1 MCTQSQL
8 TKILTCV
15 DETAKRVFGGDL
27 SAVYLYGSYARGNQD
42 ADSDID
48 IMVLADVPREN
59 LSSYKRPF
67 LELTSELGL
76 ENDIVI
82 TVTLKDTKTF
92 NMYLDAV
99 PFYQNVLKEGIK
111 VAV

>member
-8 TKILTCV
+8 TKILSRV
-15 DETAKRVFGGDL
+15 NATAKSVFGNAL
-27 SAVYLYGSYARGNQD
+27 SAVYLYGSYARGDQTS
-42 ADSDID
+42 DSDID
-48 IMVLADVPREN
+48 IMVLADIPRES

-76 ENDIVI
+76 QNDIVI

-92 NMYLDAV
+92 NLYAEAV

>member
-8 TKILTCV
+8 SKILTRV
-15 DETAKRVFGGDL
+15 DETPKRVFGGDL
-27 SAVYLYGSYARGNQD
+27 SAVYLYGSYARGDQD
-42 ADSDID
+42 ADSDVD
-48 IMVLADVPREN
+48 IMVLADVPREYP
-59 LSSYKRPF
+59 SSYKRPF